1 MTIRLAQFL
10 KMIEM
15 DPDDALMRFGAG
27 KALLDEG
34 RAAEAVE
41 HLQACVR
48 LNPEYSAAYR
58 LLGQALER
66 EGQPQEAAEAFRRG
80 LEVAEAKGDLQ
91 TAKEIRVFLNRLG
104 E

>member
-1 MTIRLAQFL
+1 MADRLAQFL
-10 KMIEM
+10 KMIQA
-15 DPDDALMRFGAG
+15 DPDDPLMRFGAG
-27 KALLDEG
+27 KALLDAG
-34 RAAEAVE
+34 RTGEAVE

-66 EGQPQEAAEAFRRG
+66 EGQPQEAADVFRHG

-91 TAKEIRVFLNRLG
+91 TAKEIRVFLNRIR